1 MGQLLLL
8 LKICVV
14 VISVHVYIFSD
25 GSHLTCDTV
34 KYFFSLFINS
44 GVGLFLE

>member
-8 LKICVV
+8 LKTCVV
-14 VISVHVYIFSD
+14 IFVHVYIFSD

-34 KYFFSLFINS
+34 KCFFSLFINS
-44 GVGLFLE
+44 GVGLYLE

>member
-25 GSHLTCDTV
+25 GSYLTCDTV
-34 KYFFSLFINS
+34 KCFFSSFINS
-44 GVGLFLE
+44 GVGLFWG